1 MRIFLLLF
9 LVPYLHS
16 KGIYLIE
23 DRDGQTYT
31 QPLTGQSPQKI
42 GEQIR
47 ELFNIDINPS
57 EPPVKTNPYVSTYMK
72 SLYKQL
78 DSYEHGENHDED
90 EVNAWLSAD
99 RIVSHM
105 AQEVSQRLD
114 DGSYRIRF
122 AKEHVPSKE
131 GQSILRAQLRV
142 HIQGIVSPI
151 FFYIEDTN
159 LASDTVLVSSK
170 DPTVV
175 SDVTTMVDR
184 WSHLQLSTLPIIT
197 ARASTENKLNIE
209 AFLVIALKDEEAG
222 PPKRRSRRA
231 ATASPISSSPMR
243 QKTKR
248 SESAYFEKRNHPPSK
263 SDITHLS
270 ADANALCQR
279 KGLYVDFDTLGWK
292 QWVIAPEGF
301 SAYYCSGACSAP
313 FHKTMN
319 ATSHAIVQ
327 STIHLVRPNSTSPA
341 KCAPSHL
348 TSMKILFVDQ
358 KKNVQIKRYRDMV
371 VDECGCH

>member
-1 MRIFLLLF
+1 MRLFLLLLLTRGIF
-9 LVPYLHS
+9 G
-16 KGIYLIE
+16 KGIYFVE
-23 DRDGQTYT
+23 ERDGKTYT
-31 QPLTGQSPQKI
+31 QPLTDSKQQIKI

-57 EPPVKTNPYVSTYMK
+57 DPPAKTNTHVSSYMK
-72 SLYKQL
+72 TLYKQL
-78 DSYEHGENHDED
+78 ENYEHGDTHDED

-105 AQEVSQRLD
+105 AQEVSRRLV

-131 GQSILRAQLRV
+131 GQSILRAQLRI
-142 HIQGIVSPI
+142 HIQGIVSPV

-159 LASDTVLVSSK
+159 LAGDTVLVSSE

-197 ARASTENKLNIE
+197 ARASTENDLKIE

-222 PPKRRSRRA
+222 PPKKRSRRA
-231 ATASPISSSPMR
+231 ASAAPISSSPMR

-248 SESAYFEKRNHPPSK
+248 SESAYFEKP
-263 SDITHLS
+263 
-270 ADANALCQR
+270 DANALCQR
-279 KGLYVDFDTLGWK
+279 KGLYVDFDILGWK

-301 SAYYCSGACSAP
+301 PAYYCSGACSAP

-327 STIHLVRPNSTSPA
+327 STIHLVRPNTTMPA

>member
-1 MRIFLLLF
+1 MRFFLLILI
-9 LVPYLHS
+9 LVTRGIQS
-16 KGIYLIE
+16 KGIYFVE
-23 DRDGQTYT
+23 ERDGKTYT
-31 QPLTGQSPQKI
+31 QPLTDQQSTKKV

-57 EPPVKTNPYVSTYMK
+57 EPPVKTNSHVSSYMK
-72 SLYKQL
+72 TLYKQL
-78 DSYEHGENHDED
+78 ETYEHGETHEED

-105 AQEVSQRLD
+105 AQEVSHRFD

-159 LASDTVLVSSK
+159 QAGDTVLVSSE

-197 ARASTENKLNIE
+197 ARASTENELKIE

-231 ATASPISSSPMR
+231 AAASPISSSPMR

-248 SESAYFEKRNHPPSK
+248 SESAYFEKP
-263 SDITHLS
+263 
-270 ADANALCQR
+270 DANALCQR

-301 SAYYCSGACSAP
+301 SAFYCAGACSAP

-327 STIHLVRPNSTSPA
+327 STIHLVRPNTTSPA

>member
-1 MRIFLLLF
+1 MLFFLLVFAGF
-9 LVPYLHS
+9 LEVFG
-16 KGIYLIE
+16 KNIYFVE
-23 DRDGQTYT
+23 ERDGKTYT
-31 QPLTGQSPQKI
+31 QPLTDSKQQAQVS
-42 GEQIR
+42 EQIR

-57 EPPVKTNPYVSTYMK
+57 ETPAKTNNHVSSYMK
-72 SLYKQL
+72 TLYKQL
-78 DSYEHGENHDED
+78 ENYEHEDTHEED

-105 AQEVSQRLD
+105 AQEVSHRLD

-142 HIQGIVSPI
+142 HIQGIVSPV

-159 LASDTVLVSSK
+159 LASRTVLVHAE

-197 ARASTENKLNIE
+197 VRASTEHDLKIE

-231 ATASPISSSPMR
+231 ASATPISSSPMR

-248 SESAYFEKRNHPPSK
+248 SESAYFEKP
-263 SDITHLS
+263 
-270 ADANALCQR
+270 DANALCQR

-301 SAYYCSGACSAP
+301 SAFYCAGACTAP

>member
-1 MRIFLLLF
+1 MRFPVPLLLVIFLPRLR
-9 LVPYLHS
+9 S
-16 KGIYLIE
+16 KGIYFVE
-23 DRDGQTYT
+23 ERDGKTYT
-31 QPLTGQSPQKI
+31 QPLTSTSSVQI

-47 ELFNIDINPS
+47 ELFDIDINEN
-57 EPPVKTNPYVSTYMK
+57 EPPGKTNKMVSSYMK
-72 SLYKQL
+72 SLYRKL
-78 DSYEHGENHDED
+78 ENYENGGKYDED

-99 RIVSHM
+99 RIVSHI
-105 AQEVSQRLD
+105 AQEVSHRLD

-122 AKEHVPSKE
+122 SRENVPSAE

-142 HIQGIVSPI
+142 HITGIVSPI

-159 LASDTVLVSSK
+159 LPGDTVLVSSD
-170 DPTVV
+170 DPNVV
-175 SDVTTMVDR
+175 TDVTTMVDK
-184 WSHLQLSTLPIIT
+184 WSHLQNSVLPIIT
-197 ARASTENKLNIE
+197 ARASTENELKIE
-209 AFLVIALKDEEAG
+209 AFLVIALKDEGA

-231 ATASPISSSPMR
+231 ATAAPLSASPMR

-248 SESAYFEKRNHPPSK
+248 SESAYFEKP
-263 SDITHLS
+263 DT
-270 ADANALCQR
+270 NALCQR

-301 SAYYCSGACSAP
+301 SAFYCSGACSAP

-327 STIHLVRPNSTSPA
+327 SLIHLVRPNATSAA

-371 VDECGCH
+371 VEECGCH